1 MALGDQGRGHA
12 PLARGNVFDPSGD
25 RDATTA
31 RSDSFDRLRHVEAV
45 SRSGLSRAYA
55 MPDEA
60 DHDGIRL
67 SAARRVEPVRHA
79 ERLGLDLGERIAS
92 DARDLEKSRRPF

>member
-12 PLARGNVFDPSGD
+12 PLARSNVFAPSGD

-31 RSDSFDRLRHVEAV
+31 RGDSFDRLRHVEAV
-45 SRSGLSRAYA
+45 AWSGLSRADA
-55 MPDEA
+55 MPDET
-60 DHDGIRL
+60 DHDGVRL
-67 SAARRVEPVRHA
+67 SAVRRVEPVRHA
-79 ERLGLDLGERIAS
+79 ERLGLGLRERVAS